1 MAKHDLINPSVS
13 HHCGT
18 EQSPPSLPTMQSC
31 PSQRCAVWPS
41 NFRGFGPKGIDNSP
55 RNIYM
60 SAAPRSAFALNIPVQ
75 ITCQCSV
82 SVQSPVACSRSFPR
96 PVPHSRH
103 SHYSFLLPSAL
114 DEPHF
119 ASSASCI
126 SVATLLL
133 LLATVYTT
141 ARCRLAL
148 TFVQLLPATGLHAQS
163 YRFYLSSW
171 HPTLRLFLCFRAT
184 TSVNL
189 SDQARSSDKTFI
201 FQVRH
206 QCGKHVEKNKIA
218 RINVNNGHHQRVI
231 FVISCLIVP
240 SALHAWIHRII
251 ERSEQCKKKIFLADT
266 MSFLAVHSQYPP
278 SSNPWCPFRPCSITG
293 TMTLPPISTA
303 GFRQF
308 LPLPPPS
315 FLVST

>member
-133 LLATVYTT
+133 LLAAACCCCLLLYI
-141 ARCRLAL
+141 
-148 TFVQLLPATGLHAQS
+148 LLPG
-163 YRFYLSSW
+163 
-171 HPTLRLFLCFRAT
+171 
-184 TSVNL
+184 
-189 SDQARSSDKTFI
+189 
-201 FQVRH
+201 
-206 QCGKHVEKNKIA
+206 
-218 RINVNNGHHQRVI
+218 
-231 FVISCLIVP
+231 
-240 SALHAWIHRII
+240 
-251 ERSEQCKKKIFLADT
+251 AD
-266 MSFLAVHSQYPP
+266 SPLP
-278 SSNPWCPFRPCSITG
+278 SSNCCLLLACTPNLTAFIFLLGIPPFGCFCVF
-293 TMTLPPISTA
+293 A
-303 GFRQF
+303 
-308 LPLPPPS
+308 PPPASTYQIKQDHLIRLSS
-315 FLVST
+315 FRYVTNAANM

>member
-133 LLATVYTT
+133 LLAAAACYCIYYCQVQTRPYLRPIVACYWP
-141 ARCRLAL
+141 ARPILPLLSFFLASHPSAV
-148 TFVQLLPATGLHAQS
+148 FVFS
-163 YRFYLSSW
+163 R
-171 HPTLRLFLCFRAT
+171 
-184 TSVNL
+184 
-189 SDQARSSDKTFI
+189 
-201 FQVRH
+201 
-206 QCGKHVEKNKIA
+206 
-218 RINVNNGHHQRVI
+218 HHQRQ
-231 FVISCLIVP
+231 LIR
-240 SALHAWIHRII
+240 SSKII
-251 ERSEQCKKKIFLADT
+251 
-266 MSFLAVHSQYPP
+266 
-278 SSNPWCPFRPCSITG
+278 
-293 TMTLPPISTA
+293 
-303 GFRQF
+303 
-308 LPLPPPS
+308 
-315 FLVST
+315 